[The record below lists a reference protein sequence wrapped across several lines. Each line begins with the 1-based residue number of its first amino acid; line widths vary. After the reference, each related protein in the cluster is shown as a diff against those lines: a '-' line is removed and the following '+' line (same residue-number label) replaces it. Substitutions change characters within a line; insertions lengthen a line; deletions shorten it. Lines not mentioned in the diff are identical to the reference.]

1 MLAVTS
7 TLLAARAQN
16 IRQMTEIPRTTGSAE
31 VPGAPGIGS
40 RVERMR
46 TPLPPVAAV
55 VGFVDAI
62 NRGDVERLCSLMTE
76 DHRLHVLDETPLAGR
91 AANRQAWIGYA
102 SAYPDY
108 VIYPSR
114 IVDRGAEVFVLGATT
129 GSHLGLTDEE
139 ERRLGVIW
147 RAVVR
152 DGALSVWQVI
162 EDGPDNRARYGL
174 DAH

>member
-1 MLAVTS
+1 
-7 TLLAARAQN
+7 
-16 IRQMTEIPRTTGSAE
+16 
-31 VPGAPGIGS
+31 
-40 RVERMR
+40 MR

-76 DHRLHVLDETPLAGR
+76 DHRLQVLDEAPLAGR
-91 AANRQAWIGYA
+91 AANREAWIGYTT
-102 SAYPDY
+102 AYPDY

-114 IVDRGAEVFVLGATT
+114 IVDHGAEVFVLGTTT
-129 GSHLGLTDEE
+129 GSHLGLADEE
-139 ERRLGVIW
+139 ERTLGVIW

-162 EDGPDNRARYGL
+162 EDSPDARARYEL